1 MSGLNIPKGQSQPPD
16 LAQKHHKG
24 VEQIIKI
31 RSDLKMKNN
40 SKLRLM
46 AEAGMI
52 AALYTV
58 ATLILAPL
66 SFGNIQFRASEALT
80 LLPIFT
86 VSAVPGLTI
95 GCIISNAVGVAM
107 GSNIA
112 GWLDVVFGSVAT
124 LLAAILTR
132 ALRIIQFKGIP
143 LLAILPPILLNA
155 LIVGG
160 ELAVVYQ
167 LPFWLCALEVGA
179 GELVVCTVL
188 GIPLVL
194 ALRKTRLF
202 DDGKAKIEK

>member
-1 MSGLNIPKGQSQPPD
+1 
-16 LAQKHHKG
+16 
-24 VEQIIKI
+24 
-31 RSDLKMKNN
+31 MKNN

-80 LLPIFT
+80 LLPVFT
-86 VSAVPGLTI
+86 ASAVPGLAV

-112 GWLDVVFGSVAT
+112 GWLDVLFGSFAT
-124 LLAAILTR
+124 LIAAILTR
-132 ALRIIQFKGIP
+132 ALRKIQFKGIP
-143 LLAILPPILLNA
+143 LLAILPPVLLNA

-188 GIPLVL
+188 GIPLIL
-194 ALRKTRLF
+194 ALKKTKLF
-202 DDGKAKIEK
+202 DDGKTKI

>member
-1 MSGLNIPKGQSQPPD
+1 
-16 LAQKHHKG
+16 
-24 VEQIIKI
+24 
-31 RSDLKMKNN
+31 MKTN

-58 ATLILAPL
+58 ATLVLAPL

-80 LLPIFT
+80 LLPVFT
-86 VSAVPGLTI
+86 ASAVPGLTI

-112 GWLDVVFGSVAT
+112 GWLDVIFGSFAT

-132 ALRIIQFKGIP
+132 MLRNIQVKGIP
-143 LLAILPPILLNA
+143 LLAILPPVLLNA

-160 ELAVVYQ
+160 ELAVVYK

-179 GELVVCTVL
+179 GELAVCVVL

-194 ALRKTRLF
+194 ALRKTKLF
-202 DDGKAKIEK
+202 DDGKAKIER

>member
-1 MSGLNIPKGQSQPPD
+1 
-16 LAQKHHKG
+16 
-24 VEQIIKI
+24 
-31 RSDLKMKNN
+31 MKNN

>member
-1 MSGLNIPKGQSQPPD
+1 
-16 LAQKHHKG
+16 
-24 VEQIIKI
+24 
-31 RSDLKMKNN
+31 MKNN

-58 ATLILAPL
+58 ATLVLAPL

-80 LLPIFT
+80 LLPVFT
-86 VSAVPGLTI
+86 ASAVPGLTI

-112 GWLDVVFGSVAT
+112 GWLDVAFGSLAT

-132 ALRIIQFKGIP
+132 MLRNIQFKGIP
-143 LLAILPPILLNA
+143 LPAILPPVLLNA

-160 ELAVVYQ
+160 ELAVVYK

-179 GELVVCTVL
+179 GELAVCTVL

-194 ALRKTRLF
+194 ALRNTKLF
-202 DDGKAKIEK
+202 DDGKAKIER

>member
-1 MSGLNIPKGQSQPPD
+1 
-16 LAQKHHKG
+16 
-24 VEQIIKI
+24 
-31 RSDLKMKNN
+31 MKNN

-58 ATLILAPL
+58 ATLVLAPL

-80 LLPIFT
+80 LLPVFT
-86 VSAVPGLTI
+86 ASAVPGLTI

-112 GWLDVVFGSVAT
+112 GWLDVIFGSLAT

-132 ALRIIQFKGIP
+132 MLRNIQVKGIP
-143 LLAILPPILLNA
+143 LLAILPPVLLNA

-160 ELAVVYQ
+160 ELAVVYK

-179 GELVVCTVL
+179 GELAVCIVL

-194 ALRKTRLF
+194 ALRKTKLF
-202 DDGKAKIEK
+202 DDGKAKIER

>member
-1 MSGLNIPKGQSQPPD
+1 
-16 LAQKHHKG
+16 
-24 VEQIIKI
+24 
-31 RSDLKMKNN
+31 MKNN

-86 VSAVPGLTI
+86 ASAVPGLTI

-112 GWLDVVFGSVAT
+112 GWLDVLFGSFAT

-132 ALRIIQFKGIP
+132 ALRKIQLKGIP
-143 LLAILPPILLNA
+143 LLAILPPVLLNA

-194 ALRKTRLF
+194 ALRKTKLF

>member
-1 MSGLNIPKGQSQPPD
+1 
-16 LAQKHHKG
+16 
-24 VEQIIKI
+24 
-31 RSDLKMKNN
+31 MKNN

-58 ATLILAPL
+58 ATLVLAPL

-80 LLPIFT
+80 LLPVFT
-86 VSAVPGLTI
+86 ASAVPGLTI

-112 GWLDVVFGSVAT
+112 GWLDVAFGSLAT

-132 ALRIIQFKGIP
+132 MLRNIQFKGIP
-143 LLAILPPILLNA
+143 LLAILPPVLLNA

-160 ELAVVYQ
+160 ELAVVYK

-179 GELVVCTVL
+179 GELAVCTVL

-194 ALRKTRLF
+194 ALRNTKLF
-202 DDGKAKIEK
+202 DDGKAKIER

>member
-1 MSGLNIPKGQSQPPD
+1 
-16 LAQKHHKG
+16 
-24 VEQIIKI
+24 
-31 RSDLKMKNN
+31 MKNN
-40 SKLRLM
+40 GKRRLM

-80 LLPIFT
+80 LLPVFT
-86 VSAVPGLTI
+86 ASAVPGLAV

-112 GWLDVVFGSVAT
+112 GWLDVLFGSFAT
-124 LLAAILTR
+124 LIAAILTR
-132 ALRIIQFKGIP
+132 ALRKIQFKGIP
-143 LLAILPPILLNA
+143 LLAILPPVLLNA

-188 GIPLVL
+188 GIPLIL
-194 ALRKTRLF
+194 ALKKTKLF
-202 DDGKAKIEK
+202 DDGKTKI

>member
-1 MSGLNIPKGQSQPPD
+1 
-16 LAQKHHKG
+16 
-24 VEQIIKI
+24 
-31 RSDLKMKNN
+31 MKTN

-58 ATLILAPL
+58 ATLVLAPL

-80 LLPIFT
+80 LLPVFT
-86 VSAVPGLTI
+86 ASAVPGLTI

-112 GWLDVVFGSVAT
+112 GWLDVIFGSFAT

-132 ALRIIQFKGIP
+132 MLRNIQVKGIP
-143 LLAILPPILLNA
+143 LLAILPPVLLNA

-160 ELAVVYQ
+160 ELAVVYK

-179 GELVVCTVL
+179 GELAVCIVL

-194 ALRKTRLF
+194 ALRKTKLF
-202 DDGKAKIEK
+202 DDGKSKIER